1 MTRPDLLDL
10 FRRFVG
16 QFSLDPSLTHLWQP
30 AVSRPIAPGAHFHSD
45 WEFRIVLLGR
55 LPWPGGPEPNH
66 PRCLIIPPGHTH
78 HEMERDAPPRQTVI
92 LVLGNNGTW
101 QFSENMQRCAF
112 GVADPGLQRRLGG
125 LPNDVMNA
133 FADDDRVLDQPDVRA
148 FWESRVRSL
157 LLAFL
162 ADMTRPI
169 SPARHEPDDIVA
181 RARQFIA
188 AEHSRSDLTVA
199 DIASAVGCTPTHLAH
214 VFRRVTAKT
223 VRRTLIEY
231 RLERAAGLLKTGE
244 YLVKEVAWLTGWRS
258 PFHFSNSFAKRFGR
272 RPSEGPE
279 DRTPI

>member
-10 FRRFVG
+10 FRRFIC
-16 QFSLDPSLTHLWQP
+16 QFSLDPSLTRLWQ
-30 AVSRPIAPGAHFHSD
+30 AAASRPIGPGTHFHSD
-45 WEFRIVLLGR
+45 WEFRIILLGR

-78 HEMERDAPPRQTVI
+78 HEMAHDAPPSRTVH

-101 QFSENMQRCAF
+101 QFSENMQRCVF
-112 GVADPGLQRRLGG
+112 GVAGPALERRLGG
-125 LPNDVMNA
+125 QPNDVMNA
-133 FADDDRVLDQPDVRA
+133 FAADGRVLDQPDVRA
-148 FWESRVRSL
+148 FWESRVRSM

-169 SPARHEPDDIVA
+169 RSARHEPDDLVA

-223 VRRTLIEY
+223 VRQTLIEY
-231 RLERAAGLLKTGE
+231 RLERAARLLKTGE
-244 YLVKEVAWLTGWRS
+244 YLVKEVAWLTGWCS
-258 PFHFSNSFAKRFGR
+258 PFHFSNSFAKRFGH